1 MLPGRGRRFAFAA
14 AAAVVVAAACLA
26 WLWRPHRAAAELAT
40 QLAGER
46 WYLVAFRHTPI
57 GEYRTESGVN
67 AAREFE
73 FRAVLRFSLDGA
85 TETLDETRMVFGR
98 WPPHRLR
105 AADKR
110 LQVGDATTAVSYR
123 DGLATVIQQRQRRQL
138 AAGLDYRLADH
149 LAIERWLESPT
160 AAPGDRGAGR
170 SLDLERLVVAPVSWQ
185 LLERDAERTA
195 LAGAWLQ
202 GAAFHTAA
210 EMSSRLTLDRQGV
223 PLRVQVADVFTLQ
236 RVADADAAGIW
247 RGSAPVFAARA
258 ARVAVDR
265 PIAAPAAL
273 RALTLAVEGP
283 GGASAWPATLAA
295 DVDVALAPEE
305 AELAAA
311 RLPTVRYPADDPR
324 LARLARRAVAG
335 MEAPRDQVA
344 ALTRFV
350 HRHLRYRD
358 TSAVRTV
365 LDTARDRAGD
375 CTEFADLFTTLARSL
390 GLAARTV
397 VGLAYQADSQTFVL
411 HAWNEAAVD
420 GRWHGVDPTWDQ
432 VPSDATHLALPG
444 KAALA
449 AIAELPKLRFRILE
463 TRY

>member
-1 MLPGRGRRFAFAA
+1 M
-14 AAAVVVAAACLA
+14 
-26 WLWRPHRAAAELAT
+26 AT
-40 QLAGER
+40 QVAGER

-57 GEYRTESGVN
+57 GEYRAQSGVT
-67 AAREFE
+67 AAQEFE

-85 TETLDETRMVFGR
+85 TETRDEMRMVFRR

-105 AADKR
+105 VADKR
-110 LQVGDATTAVSYR
+110 VQVGDATTVVSYR
-123 DGLATVIQQRQRRQL
+123 DGVATVIEQGQRRQL
-138 AAGLDYRLADH
+138 AARLDYRLADH

-170 SLDLERLVVAPVSWQ
+170 SLDLERLVVAPVTWQ
-185 LLERDAERTA
+185 LVERDAERTT

-202 GAAFHTAA
+202 GAAFDAA
-210 EMSSRLTLDRQGV
+210 AKMSSRLTLDRQGV

-236 RVADADAAGIW
+236 RVADAEAAGVW
-247 RGSAPVFAARA
+247 QRSAPVFAATA
-258 ARVAVDR
+258 AQVAVDR
-265 PIAAPAAL
+265 PIAAPAHL
-273 RALTLAVEGP
+273 RALTVAVEGSDGP
-283 GGASAWPATLAA
+283 SAWPATLTA
-295 DVDVALAPEE
+295 DVDAALAPNE

-311 RLPTVRYPADDPR
+311 RLPTLRYPADDTG
-324 LARLARRAVAG
+324 LARLARRAVVG

-358 TSAVRTV
+358 TSAVRSV

-397 VGLAYQADSQTFVL
+397 VGLAYQADSQAFVL

-444 KAALA
+444 EAALA